1 MGISSAISLKP
12 RNANGQG
19 VISAA
24 GGLGLSQLLQETEKP
39 NNSKNPACP
48 VGGNIVLGSILS
60 KKTDVLS
67 SDLSISLAHLE
78 MYTM

>member
-1 MGISSAISLKP
+1 MVKVLFPPQADWAFLSFFRKL
-12 RNANGQG
+12 RNPTIQK
-19 VISAA
+19 I
-24 GGLGLSQLLQETEKP
+24 L
-39 NNSKNPACP
+39 
-48 VGGNIVLGSILS
+48 SILS

>member
-39 NNSKNPACP
+39 NNSKNPVNP
-48 VGGNIVLGSILS
+48 V
-60 KKTDVLS
+60 
-67 SDLSISLAHLE
+67 
-78 MYTM
+78 